1 MFMRKSEVKYGAL
14 LSYFLIFAN
23 AVYGILVSP
32 FILRT
37 IGAGELGVYETI
49 GALAASISVLEFGIG
64 STMQRYI
71 ANMVAKKQNR
81 EIENFSAMGLIQTG
95 VLSVVIALVGFG
107 LYFTLEPAYGES
119 FTVIELVRAKEIY
132 VLFMIQVILHMVENF
147 FFGILAG
154 YNRFTFSNSLK
165 LVALILRIA
174 LCYIFLPIFPNAATL
189 VCATLVMEIVLI
201 VVEVFYLKKKLHH
214 RSRLYHWDHSLFRE
228 SFVYTLLMFA
238 QTVIVQFNGHVD
250 SWVIAAYMGS
260 VAVAIYSF
268 AIKIY
273 NMYQQCAMSIS
284 GVLLPTVTNRL
295 LENADARD
303 MEDMVIKYGRMQW
316 SFLSALFM
324 GLICLGKEFFSV
336 WLSDE
341 LGAATRDCW
350 ILCLILVIPMTLP
363 LVTNVCLT
371 ILRAKNLM
379 HFRTVSLGYSLIAN
393 ALMTLIGTYF
403 WGYWAAAIGTALS
416 TLIGSVISMNI
427 YYHRK
432 LGMNM
437 LRVYGCILRRITL
450 CPLVAAI
457 PCVILNRFWYGTWLA
472 FVGKTACFMLIF
484 LPMLWL
490 YGLTTE
496 ERKIFIRRRVKE

>member
-1 MFMRKSEVKYGAL
+1 MRKSEVKYGAL
-14 LSYFLIFAN
+14 LSYILIFAN
-23 AVYGILVSP
+23 AIYGMVVSP

-71 ANMVAKKQNR
+71 ANMAARKQKR
-81 EIENFSAMGLIQTG
+81 EIENFSAMGLIQTTVLTGIIG
-95 VLSVVIALVGFG
+95 VVGFG
-107 LYFTLEPAYGES
+107 VYFSLEPIYGSS
-119 FTVIELVRAKEIY
+119 FTAQELTRAKEVY
-132 VLFMIQVILHMVENF
+132 VLFILQVILHMVENF

-154 YNRFTFSNSLK
+154 YNRFTFSNGLK
-165 LVALILRIA
+165 IVALLIRIS
-174 LCYIFLPIFPNAATL
+174 LCYVFLPIFPNARTLVFATL
-189 VCATLVMEIVLI
+189 AMEVVLI
-201 VVEVFYLKKKLHH
+201 GVELIYLKGKLHH
-214 RSRLYHWDHSLFRE
+214 RSRLYHWDWTLFKE

-238 QTVIVQFNGHVD
+238 QTIIVQFNGHVD
-250 SWVIAAYMGS
+250 SWVIGAYIGT
-260 VAVAIYSF
+260 VAVTVYSF

-295 LENADARD
+295 LEDADSRS
-303 MEDMVIKYGRMQW
+303 MEDMVIKYGRIQW

-324 GLICLGKEFFSV
+324 GLICLGNEFFEV
-336 WLSDE
+336 WLADS
-341 LGAATRDCW
+341 LGPTTRDCW

-379 HFRTVSLGYSLIAN
+379 RFRTLSLGYSLVAN

-416 TLIGSVISMNI
+416 TVIGSVISMNI

-437 LRVYGCILRRITL
+437 GRVYKCILHRISL
-450 CPLVAAI
+450 CAVVASV
-457 PCVILNRFWYGTWLA
+457 PCVIMNRFWSGTWFA
-472 FVGKTACFMLIF
+472 FLTKMCCYLVVF
-484 LPMLWL
+484 LPMLWF
-490 YGLTTE
+490 YGFSHE
-496 ERKIFIRRRVKE
+496 ERRMFIRRSGKNN

>member
-1 MFMRKSEVKYGAL
+1 MRKSEVKYGAL
-14 LSYFLIFAN
+14 LSYILIFVN
-23 AVYGILVSP
+23 AIYGMVVSP

-37 IGAGELGVYETI
+37 IGAGELGVYETV

-71 ANMVAKKQNR
+71 ANMVAKKQKK
-81 EIENFSAMGLIQTG
+81 EIENFSAMGLIQTA
-95 VLSVVIALVGFG
+95 VLGEVSALVGFG
-107 LYFTLEPAYGES
+107 LYGTLDPAYGKS
-119 FTVIELVRAKEIY
+119 FTPGELTRAKEIY
-132 VLFMIQVILHMVENF
+132 VLFMVQVILHMVENF

-165 LVALILRIA
+165 LGTLVLRIV
-174 LCYIFLPIFPNAATL
+174 LCYVFLPIFPNAATL

-201 VVEVFYLKKKLHH
+201 GVELFYLKKKLRH
-214 RSRLYHWDHSLFRE
+214 RSHLYHWDRTMFRE
-228 SFVYTLLMFA
+228 SFIYTLLMFA
-238 QTVIVQFNGHVD
+238 QTIIVQFNGHVD

-295 LENADARD
+295 LENTDSRD
-303 MEDMVIKYGRMQW
+303 MEDMVINYGRIQW
-316 SFLSALFM
+316 SFLSALLM
-324 GLICLGKEFFSV
+324 GLVCVGEEFFSV
-336 WLSDE
+336 WLSEE

-379 HFRTVSLGYSLIAN
+379 RFRTVSLGYSLIAN

-437 LRVYGCILRRITL
+437 RRVYGCILRRITL

-457 PCVILNRFWYGTWLA
+457 PCVILNHFWSGTWLA
-472 FVGKTACFMLIF
+472 FMVKVGCFLVVF
-484 LPMLWL
+484 VPMLWV
-490 YGLTTE
+490 YGFTKE
-496 ERKIFIRRRVKE
+496 ERSIFMRRRMKG